1 MHEIGRLREIS
12 FRDVGEGSGK
22 SIDLDRFDETYM
34 QIIVW
39 NREAKEIIGAYRAG
53 VVRVVTKDIGTD
65 GLYTSTL
72 FNYSPSML
80 DALGD
85 AVELGRSFVRPE
97 YQRQPLPLA
106 LLWKGIGR
114 FMIAGGHRRMFG
126 PISISNDYQSMS
138 KELIMEFLERHRLAA
153 PFAKLVSPRNPP
165 TRRDIAG
172 WTDRERAEAVS
183 DITHVERLIEEI
195 ERGQRAV
202 PVLLRQ
208 YLRLNAKLLAF
219 NVDADFGEVIDALM
233 LFDMMQIDERILGH
247 YVGEEGMQILRAR
260 FGKAQPE
267 HDERG

>member
-1 MHEIGRLREIS
+1 M
-12 FRDVGEGSGK
+12 
-22 SIDLDRFDETYM
+22 
-34 QIIVW
+34 
-39 NREAKEIIGAYRAG
+39 
-53 VVRVVTKDIGTD
+53 
-65 GLYTSTL
+65 
-72 FNYSPSML
+72 
-80 DALGD
+80 
-85 AVELGRSFVRPE
+85 
-97 YQRQPLPLA
+97 
-106 LLWKGIGR
+106 
-114 FMIAGGHRRMFG
+114 
-126 PISISNDYQSMS
+126 
-138 KELIMEFLERHRLAA
+138 
-153 PFAKLVSPRNPP
+153 SPRNPP
-165 TRRDIAG
+165 TRRNIAG

-267 HDERG
+267 HDQRV